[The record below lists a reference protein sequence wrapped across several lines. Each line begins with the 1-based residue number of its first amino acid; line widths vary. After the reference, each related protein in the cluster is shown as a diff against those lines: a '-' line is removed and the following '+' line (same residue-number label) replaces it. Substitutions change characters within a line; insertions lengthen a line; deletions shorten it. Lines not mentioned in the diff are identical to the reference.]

1 MGRRLLVVVVLAVVG
16 LQGTASHAQTGQ
28 ISVLL
33 APGWN
38 NVGYVGATRPLR
50 EALASITG
58 RWESVWYWDAVGQ
71 RWLGVHAYGSAA
83 DFGELRQNNAYWIRM
98 LAPGELVM
106 QVPAGRPEVVLRA
119 GWNNFVYQGLERPV
133 AQALEG
139 VAGRYQA
146 VWQWDA
152 ARQTWAGFTPA
163 SAFAS
168 DLKTLAPNRSYFV
181 YLEAGPQVVLVPAVT
196 PSPTPTVSAQPTGT
210 GTPAVG
216 ASRTPTP
223 TPRPLVCYG
232 FQSYQPQMAEVS
244 RAEERAG
251 HILLTTDPDFKV
263 PDLETQP
270 DGDGGKVAAYVPPT
284 LLKAIGWIESGWRQ
298 ASFSTPRGS
307 TGPTVTSTSC
317 AYGLMQILSGM
328 QIEGTPTPKQRKIGT
343 EYLANI
349 AAAVQ
354 LLAIKWNLAP
364 DTLPAVLPRN
374 PRVLEDWYY
383 AVWAYHCYGDVCDAL
398 GIRNNPDDPALKWP
412 RPMYNSPE
420 QLASGGQFTFTD
432 YPYQELVYGVI
443 AHPPK
448 VNGAPLWS
456 PLPVVLPPKGTVGF
470 PEPRSF
476 LHPGITLDPTQP
488 DGQ

>member
-1 MGRRLLVVVVLAVVG
+1 MGRRHLLVLLALVAAG
-16 LQGTASHAQTGQ
+16 LRTATLQAQPVQ

-33 APGWN
+33 VPGWN
-38 NVGYVGATRPLR
+38 NVAYVGATRPLH
-50 EALASITG
+50 EALASVSG
-58 RWESVWYWDAVGQ
+58 KWDSVWYWDAAAQ
-71 RWLGVHAYGSAA
+71 RWLGAHALGGGG
-83 DFGELRQNNAYWIRM
+83 DFAELRQNSAYWIRM
-98 LAPGELVM
+98 TAPGELVM
-106 QVPAGRPEVVLRA
+106 SVPAARPEVVLRA
-119 GWNNFVYQGLERPV
+119 GWNNFVYQGPERPV

-152 ARQTWAGFTPA
+152 ARQTWSGFTPA
-163 SAFAS
+163 SEFAS
-168 DLKTLAPNRSYFV
+168 DIKTLAPHRSYFV
-181 YLEAGPQVVLVPAVT
+181 YLAPGPQVVLAPAAT
-196 PSPTPTVSAQPTGT
+196 PGPTATTSPRPTGT
-210 GTPAVG
+210 PPGST
-216 ASRTPTP
+216 RTPTATP
-223 TPRPLVCYG
+223 TPRPPVCYG
-232 FQSYQPQMAEVS
+232 FQSYQPQLAEVS

-270 DGDGGKVAAYVPPT
+270 DGDGARVPPYVPPT

-328 QIEGTPTPKQRKIGT
+328 QIEGTPTAKQLKIGT
-343 EYLANI
+343 DYLANI

-364 DTLPAVLPRN
+364 ESIPVVLPRN

-383 AVWAYHCYGDVCDAL
+383 AVWAYHCYGDVCDGL

-420 QLASGGQFTFTD
+420 QLALDGQFSFTD

-443 AHPPK
+443 AYPPK
-448 VNGAPLWS
+448 VNGTPLWTA
-456 PLPVVLPPKGTVGF
+456 LPVALPPRGAVGY
-470 PEPRSF
+470 PEPRPF
-476 LHPGITLDPTQP
+476 LHPGSTLDPTTP
-488 DGQ
+488 VGQ